1 MESIHKRYISFDQGV
16 VSAIINFA
24 INFAIGYFVALSVM
38 PLWGWP
44 GIVADSMIMIFLLT
58 FLTCLV
64 ITWTTY
70 QKIKQKKITA
80 LTRRSVSHPVL
91 RHLPANLWIRS
102 LVLGVIYLLVL
113 TPVLILVLT
122 ALNVDS
128 MTFWQFVIFKGS
140 FAGINALLVGPLS
153 AFIALGDG

>member
-24 INFAIGYFVALSVM
+24 ANFAIGYFVALSVM

-64 ITWTTY
+64 ITWVTY
-70 QKIKQKKITA
+70 QKIKQKKIAA
-80 LTRRSVSHPVL
+80 LAWRRASHPVL
-91 RHLPANLWIRS
+91 KYLPANIWWRS
-102 LVLGVIYLLVL
+102 LLLGVVYLVLL
-113 TPVLILVLT
+113 TPVVILVLT
-122 ALNVDS
+122 ALGVDS
-128 MTFWQFVIFKGS
+128 MSFWQFVTFKGS
-140 FAGINALLVGPLS
+140 FAGVNALLVGPLS
-153 AFIALGDG
+153 ALCALGDD